1 MERERDKETIDKVI
15 FPLLLNL
22 SFSSFLI
29 YFLHYY
35 CKTMPQSRSSMSH
48 AESANHSAAY
58 TYKTHT
64 QQREFISRERACT
77 EKRERHSERSGKAT
91 NGVRKERKLKSNSF
105 IFAFSLSRLPIES
118 FSTQFFRFIL
128 SPVSVFSFSNF
139 SFSCITQSNF
149 ISSDFNAF
157 LLLTDTVYDW
167 MVDLFHGF

>member
-1 MERERDKETIDKVI
+1 MQSQQITAQPIHTKHIRSKENLFLERERV
-15 FPLLLNL
+15 
-22 SFSSFLI
+22 
-29 YFLHYY
+29 
-35 CKTMPQSRSSMSH
+35 
-48 AESANHSAAY
+48 
-58 TYKTHT
+58 
-64 QQREFISRERACT
+64 QRRER
-77 EKRERHSERSGKAT
+77 ERERHSERSGKAT

-105 IFAFSLSRLPIES
+105 IFAFSLSRRRIES

-157 LLLTDTVYDW
+157 LLHTDTVYDW